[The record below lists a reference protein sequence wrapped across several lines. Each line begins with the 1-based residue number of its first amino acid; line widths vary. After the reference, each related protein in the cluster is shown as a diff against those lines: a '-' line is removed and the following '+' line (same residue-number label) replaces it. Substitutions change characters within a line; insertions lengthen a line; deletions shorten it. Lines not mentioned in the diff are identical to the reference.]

1 MGTFLSKAILDFCIA
16 LGVVLGG
23 SLLAGIASV
32 IALQPPAETM
42 RQVADHIKIWAIVVA
57 VGGTIDP
64 LRVIE
69 SNFLSG
75 ELNPIFRQL
84 MYILVSFM
92 GAHLGTELIQWIAR
106 SRG

>member
-1 MGTFLSKAILDFCIA
+1 MGTFLSKAIMDFCIA
-16 LGVVLGG
+16 LGVVIGG

-32 IALQPPAETM
+32 ITLQPPADTM
-42 RQVADHIKIWAIVVA
+42 RQLADHIKIWAIVVA

-69 SNFLSG
+69 ANILDG
-75 ELNPIFRQL
+75 NLNPILRQL

-92 GAHLGTELIQWIAR
+92 GAHLGSELIHWICR